1 MAPSY
6 AGRSHGTSSISGN
19 GLTGCL
25 SSEVICM
32 GTNADAAQEPSL
44 LTRVLIGRKPKRTLV
59 RIVILVAVAFLGRA
73 FVLLPVKVYGP
84 SMSPT
89 YLDHS
94 IHIINRLAYLFHEPQ
109 RGDAVAIRL
118 LAGGHIM
125 YLKRI
130 IGLPG
135 ETVAFHQGQLYIN
148 GHPLDEPYVM
158 LRSNWEHK
166 AEPIGPNQYYV
177 VGDNR
182 GMAWEEHAQGRP
194 TRDLIVGKVFL

>member
-1 MAPSY
+1 MNCRRVTGAEWCVVERMAPSY
-6 AGRSHGTSSISGN
+6 AGRSHGTSTNSGTE
-19 GLTGCL
+19 LTGCL

-94 IHIINRLAYLFHEPQ
+94 IHIINRLSYLFHEPQ

-135 ETVAFHQGQLYIN
+135 ETVAFHRGQLYIK
-148 GHPLDEPYVM
+148 GHPQ
-158 LRSNWEHK
+158 
-166 AEPIGPNQYYV
+166 IG
-177 VGDNR
+177 R
-182 GMAWEEHAQGRP
+182 ASCRAR
-194 TRDLIVGKVFL
+194 